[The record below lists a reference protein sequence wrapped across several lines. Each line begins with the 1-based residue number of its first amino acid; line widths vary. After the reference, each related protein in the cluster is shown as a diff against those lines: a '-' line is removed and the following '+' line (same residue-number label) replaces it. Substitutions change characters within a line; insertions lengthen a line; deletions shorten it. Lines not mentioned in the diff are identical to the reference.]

1 MHSAMSACLHA
12 ERSSECWMSFLDLWR
27 ERAALYTMQLLV
39 FFLSFAT
46 SFQHYVLKCFFS
58 NFEIW
63 SNFSDM
69 PFAFCT
75 REKVP
80 WCEFAESA
88 ENGPTTLFLAEV
100 LWTIINFFKT
110 VSFLATL
117 VGLFWHLG
125 TLISDDT
132 LTCNRF
138 YPLHFCPKKLPV
150 YLPLALDHFT
160 RSCCKFGPVN
170 GCSARVGV
178 INDWPKIIINNSL
191 VTSI

>member
-100 LWTIINFFKT
+100 LWTIINFFQNCQFFGNFSWTILAFGYINKWWHPNLQQILPST
-110 VSFLATL
+110 FLSQKIASVLTSCLRSF
-117 VGLFWHLG
+117 
-125 TLISDDT
+125 
-132 LTCNRF
+132 
-138 YPLHFCPKKLPV
+138 YKKL
-150 YLPLALDHFT
+150 L
-160 RSCCKFGPVN
+160 
-170 GCSARVGV
+170 
-178 INDWPKIIINNSL
+178 
-191 VTSI
+191 